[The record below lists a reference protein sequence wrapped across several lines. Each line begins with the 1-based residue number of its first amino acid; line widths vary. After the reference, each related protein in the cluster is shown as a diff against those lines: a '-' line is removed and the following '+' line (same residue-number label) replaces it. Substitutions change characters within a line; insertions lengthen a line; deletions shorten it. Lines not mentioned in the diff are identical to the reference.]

1 MFHHIVLL
9 GTRVANVKLNY
20 SRSGF
25 SNVAKHF
32 EELARFWKALK
43 ISETKTSGNK
53 SHDVLKRRQSMG
65 IAENFQ
71 EREEKGARPRN
82 QMLKYQGK
90 NLTKPSV
97 GKRKYL
103 KLRFS

>member
-1 MFHHIVLL
+1 
-9 GTRVANVKLNY
+9 
-20 SRSGF
+20 
-25 SNVAKHF
+25 
-32 EELARFWKALK
+32 
-43 ISETKTSGNK
+43 
-53 SHDVLKRRQSMG
+53 MG

-97 GKRKYL
+97 AKGKYL